1 MQNKIDKKL
10 HNLTLGLRLTQ
21 RQRQSIYNQ
30 LLKGVKEPVLQI
42 HGVKLTLKELETT
55 QWLLRQRQQLD
66 KTVKKGAPRAPKLK
80 KVSGG
85 YVNQYGVFISESE
98 RKEYQNLAKRINEY
112 IKKQQFIETAHSV
125 RELARLSK
133 GKPSRLSPSMAAAQI
148 FAPVSGMIS
157 NFKSREKFE
166 ETLAKYKEK
175 YNPQTH
181 TSIVATKI
189 YQAYKDNW
197 LKSYIKSLDIFAEY
211 YIIEKVEVAEPYQFW
226 LATRSGIV
234 PDIPSLYA
242 SNIDDAN
249 ALNDRILQGLQ
260 FSGLM

>member
-1 MQNKIDKKL
+1 MNSKIDRKFY
-10 HNLTLGLRLTQ
+10 NLTLGLRLTQ
-21 RQRQSIYNQ
+21 RQRQSVYNQ
-30 LLKGVKEPVLQI
+30 LLKGVKEPTLQI

-66 KTVKKGAPRAPKLK
+66 KTIKKGAPKAPRLK
-80 KVSGG
+80 KVKGG
-85 YVNQYGVFISESE
+85 YINQYGVFISESE

-112 IKKQQFIETAHSV
+112 IKKQQFVETAYSV
-125 RELARLSK
+125 RELAKISK

-148 FAPVSGMIS
+148 FAPVSGKIS
-157 NFKSREKFE
+157 NFKTRAKFE
-166 ETLAKYKEK
+166 ETLAKYIEK

-197 LKSYIKSLDIFAEY
+197 LKSYIKSLDIFVDY
-211 YIIEKVEVAEPYQFW
+211 YIIERVEIADPYQFW
-226 LATRSGIV
+226 LATRSGII

-242 SNIDDAN
+242 SNVDDAN
-249 ALNDRILQGLQ
+249 ALNDRILQGLKH
-260 FSGLM
+260 SGLM